1 MPSKTFWRRL
11 QDIFARRLFQDVFKT
26 SSRTSLAIMSSR
38 RLEDVLKTSWE
49 TKKCYIED
57 VFKTSSSCLH
67 QDECFLRNDVIEF
80 VLISLLL
87 TLYIFH
93 NFFYC
98 FYYWLWT
105 LWTDNQ
111 LLGMTVQIVI
121 SFIDQCLAQHGYTA
135 VTNSYHSLEKSK
147 KMIGKCIS
155 RLIT

>member
-1 MPSKTFWRRL
+1 MSSKTFWRRL
-11 QDIFARRLFQDVFKT
+11 QDIFARRLQEHLLQLCLQD
-26 SSRTSLAIMSSR
+26 A
-38 RLEDVLKTSWE
+38 LKTSWE

-98 FYYWLWT
+98 FYLWLWT

-121 SFIDQCLAQHGYTA
+121 SLYWSVSRTA
-135 VTNSYHSLEKSK
+135 WLYCRYKLILFVGEK
-147 KMIGKCIS
+147 
-155 RLIT
+155 